1 MSENNLT
8 IRALGAEDAPLL
20 SAMLLA
26 QPPRY
31 ARFFYPFSFDIAT
44 IAEILRDCEKDVY
57 EGMIWDDKL
66 VGFFMLRGW
75 DAGFEVPAY
84 GLIISRDYRG
94 YGLEMLS
101 LEAAKVIC
109 NLRGATRIMLKMHP
123 DNFSAKGIARKIGFV
138 LTGVEAESGN
148 AIYHFDLTPR
158 SKKNL

>member
-1 MSENNLT
+1 MSESSLV
-8 IRALGAEDAPLL
+8 IRTLRPEDAPEL

-31 ARFFYPFSFDIAT
+31 ARFFYPFGYDEAT
-44 IAEILRDCEKDVY
+44 LAELLRDCEKDVFA
-57 EGMIWDDKL
+57 GMSWDDNL

-75 DAGFEVPAY
+75 DAGYDVPAY
-84 GLIISRDYRG
+84 GLIIDRDHRG
-94 YGLEMLS
+94 YGLEMVS

-138 LTGVEAESGN
+138 QTGVEADSGN
-148 AIYHFDLTPR
+148 VIYHFDLAPR
-158 SKKNL
+158 AKKI

>member
-8 IRALGAEDAPLL
+8 IRALRHEDAPLL
-20 SAMLLA
+20 SAMLMG

-31 ARFFYPFSFDIAT
+31 ARFFYPFDFDVAA
-44 IAEILRDCEKDVY
+44 IAELLRNYEQDVY
-57 EGMIWDDKL
+57 AGMIWDDKL

-84 GLIISRDYRG
+84 GLIIDRDYRG

-109 NLRGATRIMLKMHP
+109 NLHGAARIMLKMHP

-138 LTGVEAESGN
+138 QAGVEADTGN
-148 AIYHFDLTPR
+148 VIYHFDLAPR
-158 SKKNL
+158 SKKI